1 MSHRFEGRS
10 LEEALEH
17 AAQTLGVERS
27 QLTYHVL
34 LEKRGFLGGV
44 KRIVLEADVNQS
56 APPPPAPSAA
66 PVEPYDSAP
75 PRAARERSGGGD
87 AGGGGRGSGGGRG
100 GNRGGGGGGGRGR
113 DSRGGGGGGGN
124 RRGGGGGGD
133 RGRGRGRGESDLRVG
148 DFETFMG
155 EIPEQG
161 PESDSARL
169 VREWIED
176 ALVLSRITMTVRT
189 EENETQ
195 IWARLYGSDGRL
207 LVDRHGELLDAVQV
221 LANKALVGRKVEK
234 EIELDCQDFK
244 AQRSAEL
251 VEKALAVADRV
262 RSNGR
267 EELLPAMSPIER
279 RIVHIALREDPD
291 VTTDSR
297 GDGFFKRVAIVLR
310 SEADEADEAVD
321 ESQPAQEP

>member
-10 LEEALEH
+10 LEEALQH

-44 KRIVLEADVNQS
+44 KRIVLEADVNES
-56 APPPPAPSAA
+56 APPPPAVAA
-66 PVEPYDSAP
+66 PAEPYDSGP
-75 PRAARERSGGGD
+75 PRASRGRSGGGG
-87 AGGGGRGSGGGRG
+87 AGGAGGSGAGRG
-100 GNRGGGGGGGRGR
+100 GNRGGGGGGRGR
-113 DSRGGGGGGGN
+113 DARGGGGGGN
-124 RRGGGGGGD
+124 RRGGGGGG
-133 RGRGRGRGESDLRVG
+133 RGRGRGGDDLRVG

-161 PESDSARL
+161 AESDGARA

-176 ALVLSRITMTVRT
+176 ALVLSRIDMVLRT

-195 IWARLYGSDGRL
+195 IVVRLYGSDGKMM
-207 LVDRHGELLDAVQV
+207 VDRHGELLDAVQV

-244 AQRSAEL
+244 AQRSADL
-251 VEKALAVADRV
+251 AEKAMTVADRV

-267 EELLPAMSPIER
+267 EELLPAMTPIER
-279 RIVHIALREDPD
+279 RIVHIALRDDAD
-291 VTTDSR
+291 VTTESR
-297 GDGFFKRVAIVLR
+297 GDGFYKRVAILLR
-310 SEADEADEAVD
+310 SEAAEPVEEAE
-321 ESQPAQEP
+321 PAPEP